1 MNLLLTSSDS
11 AHKTVNLMSTLNLLD
26 DFDILFHDLF
36 RPSTN
41 FFPLNTS
48 NTGQVKLSHPVN
60 IYYNSKGLNFEVA
73 CTGLTKDDVS
83 ISIED
88 GSLSIKYDKKP
99 PKEDESF
106 VGIHNGLS
114 RKSFNFIYKIASK
127 FDLDNADAKLENG
140 LLHIVVPVAETA
152 KPKQLSIK

>member
-1 MNLLLTSSDS
+1 MNTLPLQ
-11 AHKTVNLMSTLNLLD
+11 LMD

-36 RPSTN
+36 RPSTS

-48 NTGQVKLSHPVN
+48 NTGQVKLSHPIN

-83 ISIED
+83 ISIEN
-88 GSLSIKYDKKP
+88 GSLNIKYDKKQ
-99 PKEDESF
+99 PKQDDSF

-114 RKSFNFIYKIASK
+114 RKSFDFVYKIASK

-140 LLHIVVPVAETA
+140 LLHIVIPVAELA
-152 KPKQLSIK
+152 KSKQLKIK